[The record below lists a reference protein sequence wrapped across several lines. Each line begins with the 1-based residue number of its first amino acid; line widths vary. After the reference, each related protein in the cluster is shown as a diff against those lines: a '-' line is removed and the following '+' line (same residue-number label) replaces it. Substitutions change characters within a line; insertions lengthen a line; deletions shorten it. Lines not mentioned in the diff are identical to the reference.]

1 MASNGGNT
9 CRTVENE
16 RALRDIMGPT
26 MDIAIHKSRPK
37 LDDHCK
43 EFIRRSPFLCI
54 GTSNAQG
61 KADVSPRGDPAGFV
75 QIIDDNHLFLPDRPG
90 NNRLDTMTNITE
102 NPNVGLLFFIPG
114 FNDTLRVNGK
124 ARIVQDETLSDKA
137 KIRGKAPKVG
147 IMIEVNEAFLHCAK
161 AFTRSSLWDPKNYQ
175 KREEMPS
182 LAHMILDQVAPPGK
196 PPTAQEIKDAD
207 DFVEDNYKTGLY

>member
-1 MASNGGNT
+1 MATNGT
-9 CRTVENE
+9 CRTVESSG
-16 RALRDIMGPT
+16 ALREIMGPT

-37 LDDHCK
+37 LDEHCK

-54 GTSNAQG
+54 GTSNSQG
-61 KADVSPRGDPAGFV
+61 KADVSPRGDPEGFV
-75 QIIDDNHLFLPDRPG
+75 QVIDDNHLFIPDRPG

-124 ARIVQDETLSDKA
+124 ARIVQDDGLAEKA

-161 AFTRSSLWDPKNYQ
+161 AFTRSSLWDPAKYQ
-175 KREEMPS
+175 KRSDMPS
-182 LAHMILDQVAPPGK
+182 LAHMILEQVAPPDK
-196 PPTAQEIKDAD
+196 PPTSQEIKEAD

>member
-1 MASNGGNT
+1 MASNGGST

-54 GTSNAQG
+54 GTSSAQG

-196 PPTAQEIKDAD
+196 PPTAQGIKDAD